1 MNDANLEIHL
11 GDNLKIL
18 KKFKDKSID
27 LIYIDPPFNT
37 GKIQSRTR
45 IKTTRSDDGDRIGFK
60 GQTYKTEILG
70 KQSYK
75 DIFDDYIEFLRER
88 IIEAKRILKP
98 NGSFFLHLDYREIH
112 YAKVMCDE
120 IFGRESFINE
130 IIWSIFFL
138 VKK

>member
-1 MNDANLEIHL
+1 MNDTNLEIHL

-88 IIEAKRILKP
+88 II
-98 NGSFFLHLDYREIH
+98 G
-112 YAKVMCDE
+112 
-120 IFGRESFINE
+120 
-130 IIWSIFFL
+130 
-138 VKK
+138 

>member
-1 MNDANLEIHL
+1 MNDTNLEIHL

-18 KKFKDKSID
+18 KKLKDKSID

-88 IIEAKRILKP
+88 IIEAKRI
-98 NGSFFLHLDYREIH
+98 F
-112 YAKVMCDE
+112 
-120 IFGRESFINE
+120 
-130 IIWSIFFL
+130 
-138 VKK
+138 KKFKHGFPS